1 MIKMLK
7 QMIVSWSW
15 SGALHRH
22 LCDLTPIDMVLHPFR
37 PCNAL
42 DFYIQCIYTQ
52 THKSETPITM
62 VSNPFGPCNVLQC
75 KMHSTHVPYKHIYNK
90 IQSNRATQPKKS
102 CSIDFPLKSSEA
114 MEAPA
119 LATFLSNAFIAFSP
133 IHNFKRWQR
142 GKAVE
147 NISYGG
153 KSEIPEIRDSRD
165 KKITRVTAHSLTG
178 PSSLTDTVDD
188 TGHMPRKWKSCP
200 PLVVYLNL
208 RPPGLSRCTVRLP
221 ILDWGRRR
229 PTQRNHLPKKTQYCK
244 CSSKRSENV
253 VLSS

>member
-1 MIKMLK
+1 MV
-7 QMIVSWSW
+7 VSWSW

-90 IQSNRATQPKKS
+90 IQSKRVTQPKKAVPLTS
-102 CSIDFPLKSSEA
+102 PLKAVKQWRLLRWRHSFN
-114 MEAPA
+114 M
-119 LATFLSNAFIAFSP
+119 LLLLNSP
-133 IHNFKRWQR
+133 IHNFERWQR
-142 GKAVE
+142 GKPVE

-188 TGHMPRKWKSCP
+188 TGHMPRKSCP
-200 PLVVYLNL
+200 PLVVVYLNL

-229 PTQRNHLPKKTQYCK
+229 PTQRNHLPKKTQHCR